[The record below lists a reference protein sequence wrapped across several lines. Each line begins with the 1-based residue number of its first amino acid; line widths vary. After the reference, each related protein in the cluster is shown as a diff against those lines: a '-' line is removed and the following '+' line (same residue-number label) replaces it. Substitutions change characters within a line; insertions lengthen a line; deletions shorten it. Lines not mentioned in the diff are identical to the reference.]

1 MYLSPYQTYCLQI
14 TSPIQQVAISCVQ
27 VLEKNNIVKMPMLP
41 KEREGNG
48 NPLQYA
54 CHGKF
59 HGWKSLMGGL
69 LSMQSQESDTT
80 KQLHFHPK
88 KSIDSFKCL
97 SKYSS
102 FFSHRTRT
110 NSPKIL
116 SKHKR
121 TQTAKTI
128 MREKRTKV

>member
-1 MYLSPYQTYCLQI
+1 LG
-14 TSPIQQVAISCVQ
+14 
-27 VLEKNNIVKMPMLP
+27 KNNIVKMPMLL

-59 HGWKSLMGGL
+59 YGWRSLMGGL
-69 LSMQSQESDTT
+69 LSMRSQESDTT

-88 KSIDSFKCL
+88 KSIDSFKFL

-102 FFSHRTRT
+102 FFSYRTRT

-121 TQTAKTI
+121 PQTAKAITK
-128 MREKRTKV
+128 EKRTKV